1 MTTGTVLRFTV
12 PLTLGV
18 VAAQTPLIN
27 PLLPSGADPWVTSH
41 GGYYYYMNTTGNSLA
56 IRRVRNMADLA
67 QSESRV
73 VWRPPASGPY
83 SRDIWAPEL
92 HFLRGKWYI
101 YFAADSGTNASHRLW
116 VLENDS
122 EDPRAGEWRMKG
134 KVSDATDRWAIDAT
148 VFEEGSR
155 LYMVWSGWE
164 GEVNGAQNLYLAE
177 LSDPW
182 TVKGPRVRISAPDLP
197 WERVGD
203 LKPRRDPEENPGL
216 NQMDPLHVDVNEGPE
231 ILRHGNRIFVVYS
244 AGGCWTDYYSMG
256 MLTAE
261 VGSDLLKAASWK
273 KSPVPVFWQSPKVG
287 AYGTGHGSF
296 FTSPDGSHS
305 WMLYHANP
313 EAGQGCGRQR
323 SPRAQPFTW
332 KSDGMPDFGRPVAIG
347 TPLPRPQ
354 GQ

>member
-1 MTTGTVLRFTV
+1 MR
-12 PLTLGV
+12 
-18 VAAQTPLIN
+18 
-27 PLLPSGADPWVTSH
+27 
-41 GGYYYYMNTTGNSLA
+41 
-56 IRRVRNMADLA
+56 
-67 QSESRV
+67 
-73 VWRPPASGPY
+73 
-83 SRDIWAPEL
+83 
-92 HFLRGKWYI
+92 
-101 YFAADSGTNASHRLW
+101 
-116 VLENDS
+116 
-122 EDPRAGEWRMKG
+122 G

-148 VFEEGSR
+148 VFEQDSR

-164 GEVNGAQNLYLAE
+164 GEVNGAQNLYIAE

-216 NQMDPLHVDVNEGPE
+216 NQMDPLHVDVNEGPQ

-256 MLTAE
+256 MLHAE
-261 VGSDLLKAASWK
+261 AGSNLLNAASWK
-273 KSPVPVFWQSPKVG
+273 KSPLPVFWQSPKAG

-296 FTSPDGSHS
+296 FTSPDGSES

-323 SPRAQPFTW
+323 SPRAQPFTL
-332 KSDGMPDFGRPVAIG
+332 KPDGIPDFGRPVAIG
-347 TPLPRPQ
+347 TPIPRPQ
-354 GQ
+354 GE